1 MKRNRLGKTDIYIS
15 ELSLGCMSLGTD
27 KRKAKEIIDTALSVG
42 INHLDTADLYD
53 FGLNEEI
60 IGEMIKDKRNDIILT
75 TKAGNHFSEE
85 TRDWFWDPSKEY
97 ILEAV
102 KRSLKRLGTDY
113 IDFFMLHGG
122 TIDDPFDETIEA
134 MEELKQ
140 SGLIRAY
147 GISSIRPNVIDT
159 YIEKSAIDGVMLQ
172 YSLFDRRPEEEI
184 LKKLKENNISVLVRG
199 ALAKGMLSTYYK
211 ENIMRKAKNGFLD
224 YRQSELLDTAEKI
237 VEISGN
243 MPMNELAIKFV
254 LRHPAVTTV
263 TFGASSKEQV
273 LENAQA
279 NYDEPLPEEV
289 YETLKQITKANI
301 YTQHRTS

>member
-15 ELSLGCMSLGTD
+15 ELTLGCMSLGTD

>member
-1 MKRNRLGKTDIYIS
+1 MKWNRLGKTDIYIS
-15 ELSLGCMSLGTD
+15 ELTLGCMSLGTD

>member
-15 ELSLGCMSLGTD
+15 ELTLGCMSLGTD

-211 ENIMRKAKNGFLD
+211 ENIMRKAENGFLD
-224 YRQSELLDTAEKI
+224 YGQSELLNTAEKI
-237 VEISGN
+237 AEISGN

-263 TFGASSKEQV
+263 TFGASSKGQV

-279 NYDEPLPEEV
+279 NYDEPLPEEL
-289 YETLKQITKANI
+289 YETLKRITKANI